1 MAYPTVS
8 APYGLKP
15 INLIGGQVFAGATRQ
30 MEIASGYA
38 TNIFYGDLV
47 QRISDGTITKDTGT
61 TTATPCG
68 VFLGVSFTNSSTG
81 QVQQQQF
88 YPASQSI
95 KSGTKIFAVVADD
108 PDTLFQVAVV
118 SGTTVIT
125 GVGISAIGN
134 NSTLV
139 QNAGSTTTG
148 NSAVAIL
155 AATAVTATLPIRI
168 IDVVRDTA
176 TAADNFPEVI
186 VKINFGMHQ
195 YNAALG
201 V

>member
-1 MAYPTVS
+1 MAYPTVDK
-8 APYGLKP
+8 PYGLKP
-15 INLIGGQVFAGATRQ
+15 VNLIGGQVFAGATRQ

-38 TNIFYGDLV
+38 TGIFYGDLV
-47 QRISDGTITKDTGT
+47 TRVTGGTIEKDTGT

-68 VFLGVSFTNSSTG
+68 VFLGCTFTNSSTG
-81 QVQQQQF
+81 QVQFQQF

-95 KSGTKIFAVVADD
+95 ASGTKIFAYVADD

-118 SGTTVIT
+118 SGTTVIS
-125 GVGISAIGN
+125 GVGIAAIGSN
-134 NSTLV
+134 ATLV

-155 AATAVTATLPIRI
+155 DTTATTITLPIRI
-168 IDVVRDTA
+168 IDVVRDTE
-176 TAADNFPEVI
+176 TTADNFPEVI
-186 VKINFGMHQ
+186 VKINATMHQ
-195 YNAALG
+195 YNNATG

>member
-15 INLIGGQVFAGATRQ
+15 VNLIGGQVFAGSTRLMQ
-30 MEIASGYA
+30 IASGYA
-38 TNIFYGDLV
+38 TSIFYGDLV
-47 QRISDGTITKDTGT
+47 KRINDGTIEKDVGT

-68 VFLGVSFTNSSTG
+68 IFLGVSFTNSSTG
-81 QVQQQQF
+81 QIQQQQF
-88 YPASQSI
+88 YPASQAI
-95 KSGTKIFAVVADD
+95 KSGTQIFAVVADD
-108 PDTLFQVAVV
+108 PDTLFQVVVV
-118 SGTTVIT
+118 SGTTVVT

-134 NSTLV
+134 NATLV
-139 QNAGSTTTG
+139 QNAGSATTG

-155 AATAVTATLPIRI
+155 ATTATTSSLPIRI

-186 VKINFGMHQ
+186 VKINATMHQ
-195 YNAALG
+195 YNNSTG

>member
-15 INLIGGQVFAGATRQ
+15 VNLIGGQVFAGSTRLMQ
-30 MEIASGYA
+30 IASGYA

-47 QRISDGTITKDTGT
+47 QRVAGGTIEKDVGT

-68 VFLGVSFTNSSTG
+68 IFLGVSFTNSSTG

-88 YPASQSI
+88 YPASQAI
-95 KSGTKIFAVVADD
+95 KSGTQIFAVVADD

-118 SGTTVIT
+118 SSGTTIS
-125 GVGISAIGN
+125 GVGITAIGN
-134 NSTLV
+134 NATLV

-148 NSAVAIL
+148 NSGVAIL
-155 AATAVTATLPIRI
+155 DSTATTDTLPIRI

-186 VKINFGMHQ
+186 VKINATMHQ
-195 YNAALG
+195 YNNALG

>member
-15 INLIGGQVFAGATRQ
+15 VNLIGGQVFAGSTRLMQ
-30 MEIASGYA
+30 IASGYA

-47 QRISDGTITKDTGT
+47 KRISDGTIEKDTGT

-68 VFLGVSFTNSSTG
+68 VFLGVQFTNGSTG
-81 QVQQQQF
+81 QVQQQQY
-88 YPASQSI
+88 YPASQAI
-95 KSGTKIFAVVADD
+95 KSGTQIFAVVADD

-134 NSTLV
+134 NATLV

-155 AATAVTATLPIRI
+155 DTTATTNTLPIRI

-186 VKINFGMHQ
+186 VKINATMHQ
-195 YNAALG
+195 YNNATG